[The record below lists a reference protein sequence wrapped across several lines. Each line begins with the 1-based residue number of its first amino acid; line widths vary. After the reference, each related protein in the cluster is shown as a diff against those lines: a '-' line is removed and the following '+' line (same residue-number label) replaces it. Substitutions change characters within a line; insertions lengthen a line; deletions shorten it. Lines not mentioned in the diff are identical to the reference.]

1 MYVKMQLKIVSKQ
14 YSLKG
19 LTAPA
24 VCSCFVFFY
33 SSLHLE
39 KQNLIRHLTRIEIF
53 MQSVLGGL
61 CIVKYY
67 TTANATTLSPADAVE
82 WQHKSSFLNALI

>member
-24 VCSCFVFFY
+24 VFMFFFFY

-67 TTANATTLSPADAVE
+67 KTANATTLSPADAVE